1 MSAPLKKGRGALVRR
16 LRREHGLTERTAR
29 LIIERAFMWQR
40 AGSDL
45 DTDAREY
52 LIRARH
58 GVCPRQPF
66 TRCWLSDTP
75 RNPRPRSRF
84 RSLATVALALSSGMG
99 PDGVAR

>member
-1 MSAPLKKGRGALVRR
+1 MKTSKKGRGALVRR

-45 DTDAREY
+45 DADAREY
-52 LIRARH
+52 SRRARH

-66 TRCWLSDTP
+66 ARCWLSDTFGNTQP
-75 RNPRPRSRF
+75 HSRF
-84 RSLATVALALSSGMG
+84 GSLATVALALSSGLK
-99 PDGVAR
+99 